1 MIRHVAF
8 VAPALAEIRHRIL
21 RPLIRFRQQHPVLIL
36 LVHMRAQPLQEGV
49 RLRQVLA
56 VGALLLV
63 EVGHRVQPQPVH
75 AQVEPEVHHPDDRLM
90 HFGILVIQVRLV
102 RKEPVPV
109 IGPRHG
115 VPGPVRG
122 LHILEDDPRLLV
134 LVGRA
139 APDVEPSPPAVGRRP
154 PRALKPLVL
163 IRGVVQD
170 QFSDDSQPAPMR
182 LPQEDLE
189 VPQRAILG
197 VNLAI
202 VGDVIP
208 VILERGRVK
217 RQQPHRRHPQVFQV
231 VQLCP
236 SGPESPR
243 SRPRCH
249 HETSAHAPRR

>member
-1 MIRHVAF
+1 
-8 VAPALAEIRHRIL
+8 
-21 RPLIRFRQQHPVLIL
+21 
-36 LVHMRAQPLQEGV
+36 MRAQLLQERV

-75 AQVEPEVHHPDDRLM
+75 AQVEPEIHHLDHRLVHFRA
-90 HFGILVIQVRLV
+90 LVVQVRLMGE
-102 RKEPVPV
+102 EPVPV
-109 IGPRHG
+109 VGPRHG

-122 LHILEDDPRLLV
+122 LHVLEDDPRLLV

-139 APDVEPSPPAVGRRP
+139 APRVELSPPAVGRRA

-170 QFSDDSQPAPMR
+170 QFSDDSQPAAMR

-189 VPQRAILG
+189 VLQRAILR
-197 VNLAI
+197 VNI
-202 VGDVIP
+202 TVVGDVIP
-208 VILERGRVK
+208 VILERRRVK
-217 RQQPHRRHPQVFQV
+217 RQQPHRRHPQVLQV
-231 VQLCP
+231 VQLVRQAR
-236 SGPESPR
+236 ESPR